1 MTIIDKLKNK
11 ESKKDENVKREPV
24 GFNAILE
31 ECRNAYPDQL
41 YPIHYGPM
49 ISWEAG
55 GKFPLRE
62 VNVYETDEYYHF
74 VSFGLSDLFEKTS
87 DDEYSGYGMEFT
99 FKLKKDKYEDLEAE
113 IRCVCNILQQVARI
127 TFTKDEIFDI
137 YEYIYTGQTDGID
150 AFRKSKLTGLITIP
164 DTTFVS
170 LDTPNGRV
178 DFVEFIGVT
187 NDELLALENKKTTVA
202 NLYKK
207 IGSDITDYNRK
218 SVF

>member
-1 MTIIDKLKNK
+1 MVELTN
-11 ESKKDENVKREPV
+11 
-24 GFNAILE
+24 
-31 ECRNAYPDQL
+31 
-41 YPIHYGPM
+41 
-49 ISWEAG
+49 
-55 GKFPLRE
+55 
-62 VNVYETDEYYHF
+62 T
-74 VSFGLSDLFEKTS
+74 
-87 DDEYSGYGMEFT
+87 
-99 FKLKKDKYEDLEAE
+99 KKDKYEDLEAE

-127 TFTKDEIFDI
+127 TFTKNEIFDI

-207 IGSDITDYNRK
+207 NR
-218 SVF
+218 

>member
-1 MTIIDKLKNK
+1 
-11 ESKKDENVKREPV
+11 
-24 GFNAILE
+24 
-31 ECRNAYPDQL
+31 
-41 YPIHYGPM
+41 
-49 ISWEAG
+49 
-55 GKFPLRE
+55 
-62 VNVYETDEYYHF
+62 
-74 VSFGLSDLFEKTS
+74 
-87 DDEYSGYGMEFT
+87 MEFT
-99 FKLKKDKYEDLEAE
+99 KKKKKDKYEDLEAE

-127 TFTKDEIFDI
+127 TFTKNEIFDI

>member
-1 MTIIDKLKNK
+1 M
-11 ESKKDENVKREPV
+11 
-24 GFNAILE
+24 
-31 ECRNAYPDQL
+31 
-41 YPIHYGPM
+41 
-49 ISWEAG
+49 
-55 GKFPLRE
+55 
-62 VNVYETDEYYHF
+62 
-74 VSFGLSDLFEKTS
+74 
-87 DDEYSGYGMEFT
+87 
-99 FKLKKDKYEDLEAE
+99 
-113 IRCVCNILQQVARI
+113 
-127 TFTKDEIFDI
+127 
-137 YEYIYTGQTDGID
+137 
-150 AFRKSKLTGLITIP
+150 ITIP

>member
-1 MTIIDKLKNK
+1 MRAVDKFKKKKNNEKRRETI
-11 ESKKDENVKREPV
+11 

-31 ECRNAYPDQL
+31 ECRNAYPEQL

-49 ISWEAG
+49 ITWEAG
-55 GKFPLRE
+55 GRFPLRE

-74 VSFGLSDLFEKTS
+74 VSFGLSDLFEKTTS
-87 DDEYSGYGMEFT
+87 DEYSGYGMEFT
-99 FKLKKDKYEDLEAE
+99 FKLKKDRYENLELE
-113 IRCVCNILQQVARI
+113 IKCVYNILQQVARI
-127 TFTKDEIFDI
+127 TFTKNEIFDI

-150 AFRKSKLTGLITIP
+150 AFRKSNITGLITIP

-178 DFVEFIGVT
+178 NFVEFIGVT
-187 NDELLALENKKTTVA
+187 NNELLALENKKITVQ

-207 IGSDITDYNRK
+207 IGSDVTDYNRK
-218 SVF
+218 SFF

>member
-1 MTIIDKLKNK
+1 MKSFSLKN
-11 ESKKDENVKREPV
+11 
-24 GFNAILE
+24 
-31 ECRNAYPDQL
+31 
-41 YPIHYGPM
+41 
-49 ISWEAG
+49 
-55 GKFPLRE
+55 
-62 VNVYETDEYYHF
+62 
-74 VSFGLSDLFEKTS
+74 
-87 DDEYSGYGMEFT
+87 
-99 FKLKKDKYEDLEAE
+99 
-113 IRCVCNILQQVARI
+113 I

-150 AFRKSKLTGLITIP
+150 AYRKSKLTGLITIP

>member
-1 MTIIDKLKNK
+1 
-11 ESKKDENVKREPV
+11 
-24 GFNAILE
+24 
-31 ECRNAYPDQL
+31 
-41 YPIHYGPM
+41 
-49 ISWEAG
+49 
-55 GKFPLRE
+55 
-62 VNVYETDEYYHF
+62 
-74 VSFGLSDLFEKTS
+74 
-87 DDEYSGYGMEFT
+87 MEFT

-127 TFTKDEIFDI
+127 KFTKNEIFDI